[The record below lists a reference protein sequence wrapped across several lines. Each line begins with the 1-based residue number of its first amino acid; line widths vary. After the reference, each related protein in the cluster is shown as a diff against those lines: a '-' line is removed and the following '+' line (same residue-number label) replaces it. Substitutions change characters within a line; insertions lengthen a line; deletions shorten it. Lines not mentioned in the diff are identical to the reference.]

1 MAGDED
7 RAQKLLQQVQAAL
20 QALGEG
26 RLRTASGL
34 HAVGELRKQLEAL
47 AERLHLD
54 LRKVQESIVE
64 HAAMYANCPEV
75 LGGMLQLVFCLDHV
89 KTWIQERDVRVQ
101 RAEERLEVLH
111 KEFEDCNM
119 RYTTLEVEVG
129 ECNQRASALEL
140 RVDPVHTPTT
150 RAPHESPRSQASVA
164 GLTGINAAPQQ
175 AVPKFFTVDL
185 QALEHTDENV
195 RKLQDL
201 RRENESL
208 RAQLEDANV
217 EIAAAT
223 SAAKAA
229 AAAQAAAAQPPAH
242 LPTQNAQDE
251 LQPDGDLGS
260 AEHQASTE
268 HQSTPQALLASLEQ
282 LEPMLAALPVGS
294 VPGMSELQEEACEAY
309 GRLRSV
315 VLEAEAGLAFVPAHG
330 NQAWPLGRGGAAPMP
345 GSAAGTAPLW
355 TWRSSAN
362 TSEAMANS
370 PRSTSGRPAPAALH
384 TNSISA
390 PSSVAAFSAG
400 GGSGIPTS
408 RVPPPIA
415 LPGLGAH
422 AGSIQ
427 KPNGQQMSAFG
438 GRSSAVVGPG
448 SWHSEYAPSRAPQ
461 YLQVHDD
468 VGGPMRANRLW

>member
-1 MAGDED
+1 MTPTPLLFGDASLQPEPFSLFVAEGSTRNDMAGDED

-223 SAAKAA
+223 SAANAA
-229 AAAQAAAAQPPAH
+229 RDAAGSCCP
-242 LPTQNAQDE
+242 
-251 LQPDGDLGS
+251 GSSGS
-260 AEHQASTE
+260 ASCALADPERTGRVAARRRFGLCGAS
-268 HQSTPQALLASLEQ
+268 SLNGASI
-282 LEPMLAALPVGS
+282 
-294 VPGMSELQEEACEAY
+294 
-309 GRLRSV
+309 
-315 VLEAEAGLAFVPAHG
+315 
-330 NQAWPLGRGGAAPMP
+330 N
-345 GSAAGTAPLW
+345 AAGTACLPGAAGANA
-355 TWRSSAN
+355 RSLA
-362 TSEAMANS
+362 
-370 PRSTSGRPAPAALH
+370 SGQRTRHVRA
-384 TNSISA
+384 
-390 PSSVAAFSAG
+390 AG
-400 GGSGIPTS
+400 GGLRS
-408 RVPPPIA
+408 VWPPA
-415 LPGLGAH
+415 L
-422 AGSIQ
+422 
-427 KPNGQQMSAFG
+427 
-438 GRSSAVVGPG
+438 RSPG
-448 SWHSEYAPSRAPQ
+448 S
-461 YLQVHDD
+461 
-468 VGGPMRANRLW
+468 